1 MDGNHRPVRCVV
13 GVVVV
18 LLVGAAGC
26 SSPSQTE
33 TDAVA
38 MTEQQLDTV
47 AGGAGYIKFDG
58 VQGGVLRLDKS
69 SPKSRFRGCVPMDN

>member
-26 SSPSQTE
+26 SSSSQTE

-47 AGGAGYIKFDG
+47 VGGHYIKFDG